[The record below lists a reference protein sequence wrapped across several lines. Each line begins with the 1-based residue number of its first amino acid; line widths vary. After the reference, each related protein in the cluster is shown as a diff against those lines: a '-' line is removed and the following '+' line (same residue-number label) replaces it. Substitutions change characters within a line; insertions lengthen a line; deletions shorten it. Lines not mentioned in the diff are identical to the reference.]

1 MKKQDYI
8 FIGCVILVLAPFFI
22 FDSVYD
28 MYNQLTAEHGM
39 IMSFFKFAI
48 LATVGEMIGL
58 RIQKGVYNEPG
69 FGVLPR
75 MIVWG
80 ILGMGISMAMVIF
93 KGGTVSFL
101 QYLGLEEAPM
111 WFAGGLSW
119 GKLLVA
125 FCISGLM
132 NSIFAPVFMTL
143 HKITDTHI
151 LNNGGTLK
159 GFLRPIKMTEII
171 TNLNW
176 KVQWSFVF
184 KKTIPFFWYPAHTIT
199 FLLPQNFQVLFAAFL
214 GVALGVILSI
224 ANLKKK

>member
-8 FIGCVILVLAPFFI
+8 FIGCVVLCLAPFFI
-22 FDSVYD
+22 FDSVYV

-93 KGGTVSFL
+93 KSGTVSFL
-101 QYLGLEEAPM
+101 EYLGLEDARA

-119 GKLLVA
+119 GKVLVA
-125 FCISGLM
+125 FCISLLM

>member
-8 FIGCVILVLAPFFI
+8 FIGCAILFLAPFFI
-22 FDSVYD
+22 FDSVYA
-28 MYNQLTAEHGM
+28 MYNQFTAEHGM

-75 MIVWG
+75 MIIWG

-93 KGGTVSFL
+93 KSGTVSFL
-101 QYLGLEEAPM
+101 EYLGLEEARA

-125 FCISGLM
+125 FCISVLM

>member
-8 FIGCVILVLAPFFI
+8 FIGCVIVCLAPFFI
-22 FDSVYD
+22 FDSVYE
-28 MYNQLTAEHGM
+28 MYNTLTAEHGM

-93 KGGTVSFL
+93 KSGTVSFL
-101 QYLGLEEAPM
+101 EYVGLEDARA

-119 GKLLVA
+119 GKVLVA
-125 FCISGLM
+125 FCISLLM

>member
-93 KGGTVSFL
+93 KGQML
-101 QYLGLEEAPM
+101 LLE
-111 WFAGGLSW
+111 
-119 GKLLVA
+119 
-125 FCISGLM
+125 
-132 NSIFAPVFMTL
+132 N
-143 HKITDTHI
+143 
-151 LNNGGTLK
+151 
-159 GFLRPIKMTEII
+159 
-171 TNLNW
+171 
-176 KVQWSFVF
+176 
-184 KKTIPFFWYPAHTIT
+184 
-199 FLLPQNFQVLFAAFL
+199 
-214 GVALGVILSI
+214 
-224 ANLKKK
+224 

>member
-8 FIGCVILVLAPFFI
+8 FIGCAIVFLAPFFI
-22 FDSVYD
+22 FDSVYA

-101 QYLGLEEAPM
+101 QYLGMEEAPM

-125 FCISGLM
+125 LGIIDIHAWK
-132 NSIFAPVFMTL
+132 IFRTIHAKKNDL
-143 HKITDTHI
+143 NKIEQPEKI
-151 LNNGGTLK
+151 EEN
-159 GFLRPIKMTEII
+159 IE
-171 TNLNW
+171 
-176 KVQWSFVF
+176 
-184 KKTIPFFWYPAHTIT
+184 
-199 FLLPQNFQVLFAAFL
+199 
-214 GVALGVILSI
+214 
-224 ANLKKK
+224 